1 MRYHLLGFVPLL
13 AMTHNAL
20 AQPVATPS
28 IAQPTACV
36 SSQFSASGDQHWKT
50 ITLQLTNKCS
60 TAVDF
65 QNASVTFRN
74 SSSLNST
81 FWGSFDPL
89 PYPDNAMNIT
99 SQPQADGKFLSTFT
113 LHFPSWQ
120 GATTKLPAGRS
131 IIINYGVTTDT
142 HIEGSVNVYSGT
154 AAETGSLVLNNATTK
169 PAQVSQ
175 TYALVHVSANGQLI
189 NDIQVPWRASVTVP
203 GLATGNY
210 TLSADSV
217 SDSQGNTY
225 TGTTVPVSVTVT
237 AGQQANSTVS
247 YTQVQQ
253 TGKVT
258 INVQSLPA
266 ELSGYSNI
274 PVVTLTNQSGSS
286 VTKNAPWN
294 SATVVSPLKTGDTWQ
309 FSTPPVSYS
318 GYNCAPTFAPA
329 TLVSGDSAPSTTL
342 TYKCMQMAQDTVTL
356 NVKGAPA
363 TLSSLKVT
371 LKPNNGAAATI
382 ATVTLNNGSGTNTAL
397 LTDGLIYTVSADPVS
412 GYSASFAPQPLV
424 ATANGVETITL
435 TSDASSTPVAAN
447 GQLTVCGTQL
457 CNKQGNPIQLKGMST
472 HGLQWYGEETCIT
485 PTALDFISNNMKS
498 NVIRLAMYVQEGGYE
513 TNPVKYTQ
521 EVNDLINKAY
531 ARGIYVI
538 VDWHILNPGDPNYNL
553 ARAKT
558 FFTDVIKANPGKN
571 NLIYEIANE
580 PNGVS
585 WAAIKSYADQII
597 PVIRALD
604 PAAPIIVGTRGW
616 SSLGVSD
623 GSTYQEIVN
632 NPVAFSN
639 VMYSFHFY
647 AASHRDEY
655 LNALDSASKVLPVFV
670 TEFGTQTYSGDGDN
684 DFTMSDRYMQLMATK
699 KIGWV
704 NWNFAD
710 DFRSGSIWKT
720 GTCSSGAWV
729 DGNLKASGVYIKSK
743 ILNP

>member
-1 MRYHLLGFVPLL
+1 MRYHLLGFLPLL

-20 AQPVATPS
+20 AQPVATSS
-28 IAQPTACV
+28 IAQPTTCI
-36 SSQFSASGDQHWKT
+36 SSQFSASGDQYWKT
-50 ITLQLTNKCS
+50 IVLKLTNNCS
-60 TAVDF
+60 SAVDF
-65 QNASVTFRN
+65 QNAAVTFMN
-74 SSSLNST
+74 TKALNT
-81 FWGSFDPL
+81 NFWGNFDPL

-99 SQPQADGKFLSTFT
+99 SQAQADGKFLST
-113 LHFPSWQ
+113 LSMHFPSWQ
-120 GATTKLPAGRS
+120 GSTTKLPTGRS
-131 IIINYGVTTDT
+131 IIINYGVSSDN

-154 AAETGSLVLNNATTK
+154 VAETGTLVLNNATTK

-175 TYALVHVSANGQLI
+175 TYALVHLLANGQLI
-189 NDIQVPWRASVTVP
+189 NDIQLPWKASVTVP
-203 GLATGNY
+203 SLATGYY
-210 TLSADSV
+210 TLSADSI
-217 SDSQGNTY
+217 SDSQGNIY
-225 TGTTVPVSVTVT
+225 TGTAVPVSVTV
-237 AGQQANSTVS
+237 ASGQQANSTVS

-266 ELSGYSNI
+266 ELGGYSNI

-286 VTKNAPWN
+286 ITKNAPWN
-294 SATVVSPLKTGDTWQ
+294 TATIVTPLKTGDTWR
-309 FSTPPVSYS
+309 FSTPPLSYS
-318 GYNCAPTFAPA
+318 GYNCAPTFSPA
-329 TLVSGDSAPSTTL
+329 TLVSAESAPSTSL
-342 TYKCMQMAQDTVTL
+342 TYKCVQMAQDTVTL

-363 TLSSLKVT
+363 TLSSLKIT
-371 LKPNNGAAATI
+371 LKPNNGAAATTAI
-382 ATVTLNNGSGTNTAL
+382 VSLSNGSGSNTAL
-397 LTDGLIYTVSADPVS
+397 LADGVIYTVSADPVS
-412 GYSASFAPQPLV
+412 GYSATFAPQPLV

-435 TSDASSTPVAAN
+435 TSDASSTPLAAN

-472 HGLQWYGEETCIT
+472 HGLQWYGQGTCIT
-485 PTALDFISNNMKS
+485 PTALDFMSNTMKS
-498 NVIRLAMYVQEGGYE
+498 NVIRLALYVQEGGYE
-513 TNPVKYTQ
+513 TDPVKYTQ

-585 WAAIKSYADQII
+585 WATIKSYADQII

-604 PAAPIIVGTRGW
+604 PAAPIIIGTRGW

-632 NPVAFSN
+632 NPVTFSN

-699 KIGWV
+699 KIGWT

-729 DGNLKASGVYIKSK
+729 DGNLKAAGVYIKNK